1 MKKKLSMAFFLVA
14 TLSIVIATVWYI
26 SLVCRVE
33 QMLSEPKVVI
43 DVMPAAEVN
52 TNLFD
57 TSALDT
63 WCRGEDLGTLR
74 MVGAW
79 QAEGQ
84 PKGVAEDE
92 QGNLWNIAE
101 EYEEHEF
108 LLLWVADNHTDTT
121 EDDVVV
127 KVWREASSS

>member
-1 MKKKLSMAFFLVA
+1 MKKKLSMAFFLAAALSVIVA
-14 TLSIVIATVWYI
+14 TIWYI

-33 QMLSEPKVVI
+33 QMLNEPKVVGE
-43 DVMPAAEVN
+43 VAEVS

-74 MVGAW
+74 MIGAW
-79 QAEGQ
+79 QTEGQ
-84 PKGVAEDE
+84 PKGVVEDE
-92 QGNLWNIAE
+92 QGNLWNITE
-101 EYEEHEF
+101 DYEEHEF

-127 KVWREASSS
+127 KVWREASQA

>member
-1 MKKKLSMAFFLVA
+1 MKKKLSMAFFLAAALSVIVA
-14 TLSIVIATVWYI
+14 TIWYI

-33 QMLSEPKVVI
+33 QMLNEPKVVGE
-43 DVMPAAEVN
+43 VAEVS

-79 QAEGQ
+79 QTEGQ
-84 PKGVAEDE
+84 PKGVVEDE
-92 QGNLWNIAE
+92 QGNLWNITE
-101 EYEEHEF
+101 DYEEHEF

-121 EDDVVV
+121 EDDVIV
-127 KVWREASSS
+127 KVWREASQA

>member
-1 MKKKLSMAFFLVA
+1 MKKKLNMAFFLA
-14 TLSIVIATVWYI
+14 AALSVIIATIWYI

-33 QMLSEPKVVI
+33 QMLNEPKVVGE
-43 DVMPAAEVN
+43 VAEVS
-52 TNLFD
+52 TNSFD

-79 QAEGQ
+79 QTEGQ
-84 PKGVAEDE
+84 PKGVVEDE
-92 QGNLWNIAE
+92 QGNLWNITE
-101 EYEEHEF
+101 DYEEHEF

>member
-1 MKKKLSMAFFLVA
+1 MKKKLSMAFFLAAALSVIVA
-14 TLSIVIATVWYI
+14 TIWYI

-33 QMLSEPKVVI
+33 QMINEPKVVGE
-43 DVMPAAEVN
+43 VAEVS

-79 QAEGQ
+79 QTEGQ
-84 PKGVAEDE
+84 PKGVVEDE
-92 QGNLWNIAE
+92 QGNLWNITE
-101 EYEEHEF
+101 DYEEHEF

-127 KVWREASSS
+127 KVWREASQA

>member
-1 MKKKLSMAFFLVA
+1 MKKKLSMAFFLAAALSVIVA
-14 TLSIVIATVWYI
+14 TIWYI

-33 QMLSEPKVVI
+33 QMLNEPKVVGE
-43 DVMPAAEVN
+43 VAEVS

-79 QAEGQ
+79 QTEGQ
-84 PKGVAEDE
+84 SKGVVEDE
-92 QGNLWNIAE
+92 QGNLWNITE
-101 EYEEHEF
+101 DYEEHEF

-127 KVWREASSS
+127 KVWREASQA

>member
-1 MKKKLSMAFFLVA
+1 MKKKLSMAFFLAAALSVVVA
-14 TLSIVIATVWYI
+14 TIWYI

-33 QMLSEPKVVI
+33 QMLNEPKAVGEV
-43 DVMPAAEVN
+43 AEVS

-79 QAEGQ
+79 QTEGQ
-84 PKGVAEDE
+84 SKGVVEDE
-92 QGNLWNIAE
+92 QGNLWNITE
-101 EYEEHEF
+101 DYEEHEF

-121 EDDVVV
+121 EDDVIV
-127 KVWREASSS
+127 KVWREASQA

>member
-1 MKKKLSMAFFLVA
+1 MKKKLNMAFFLAAALSVVVA
-14 TLSIVIATVWYI
+14 TIWYI

-33 QMLSEPKVVI
+33 QMLNEPKVVE
-43 DVMPAAEVN
+43 EVAKVS

-79 QAEGQ
+79 QTEGQ
-84 PKGVAEDE
+84 PKGVVEDE
-92 QGNLWNIAE
+92 QGNLWNITE
-101 EYEEHEF
+101 NYEEHEF

-121 EDDVVV
+121 EDDVIV
-127 KVWREASSS
+127 KVWREASQA

>member
-1 MKKKLSMAFFLVA
+1 MKKKLSMAFFLTA
-14 TLSIVIATVWYI
+14 ALSVVIATIWYI
-26 SLVCRVE
+26 SLVYHVE
-33 QMLSEPKVVI
+33 QMLSEPRVVE
-43 DVMPAAEVN
+43 VMPAAEVS
-52 TNLFD
+52 TSLFD

-79 QAEGQ
+79 QTEGQ
-84 PKGVAEDE
+84 PKGVVEDE
-92 QGNLWNIAE
+92 QGNLWNITE
-101 EYEEHEF
+101 DYEEHEF
-108 LLLWVADNHTDTT
+108 LLLWVADNHTDTV

>member
-1 MKKKLSMAFFLVA
+1 MKKKLSMAFFLAAALSVIVA
-14 TLSIVIATVWYI
+14 TIWYI

-33 QMLSEPKVVI
+33 QMINEPKVVGE
-43 DVMPAAEVN
+43 VAEVS

-79 QAEGQ
+79 QTEGQ
-84 PKGVAEDE
+84 PKGVVEDE
-92 QGNLWNIAE
+92 QGNLWNITE
-101 EYEEHEF
+101 DYEEHEF
-108 LLLWVADNHTDTT
+108 LLLWIADNHTDTT

-127 KVWREASSS
+127 KVWREASQA